1 MLKRVLIYS
10 ILVLAQTGCSGE
22 EGGGAYNPGSLT
34 DQVRKEMKGLNRE
47 FLNIEDIRLGDG
59 APAAHHNRRG

>member
-22 EGGGAYNPGSLT
+22 EGGGDYNPGSLT